1 MIVSLQDS
9 TDKTSSELQALP
21 DTENELAGEAPPP
34 SYYDNTSDQDA
45 IAGASSSS
53 IPPQPT
59 YKSKPTNYLHLFNE
73 NNSINGEYVIDP
85 GMNIP
90 TSLLPPL
97 RPEESEADRKNLSL
111 RSTNGSVT
119 GEIWLLGTRG
129 AQLFDSKTS
138 TKRTILGIDS
148 KHGSVTA
155 RVHTIQGAAPFL
167 LTISANNGS
176 VTVYLPRSFSGFLLL
191 TTSHGSVFLSDTLS
205 QNCTHLSQVDL
216 TRRYFVGDLSTV
228 DDSDWTG
235 DELRVEAKHG
245 NIRIKYVEEHTN
257 ANNTSK
263 GGLLNRLFGW

>member
-9 TDKTSSELQALP
+9 TDTNPSELKAP
-21 DTENELAGEAPPP
+21 PGTENELAGEAPPP
-34 SYYDNTSDQDA
+34 SYYSNTSVQDA
-45 IAGASSSS
+45 IAGVSSSS

-73 NNSINGEYVIDP
+73 NSSIRGEYVIDP

-97 RPEESEADRKNLSL
+97 RPEESEGDRKNLSL
-111 RSTNGSVT
+111 HSTNGSVD

-129 AQLFDSKTS
+129 ARPFDSKTS
-138 TKRTILGIDS
+138 TKRTILDIGS
-148 KHGSVTA
+148 KNGSATA
-155 RVHTIQGAAPFL
+155 RVHTIQGVAPFL

-176 VTVYLPRSFSGFLLL
+176 VNVTLPRSFCGFLLL
-191 TTSHGSVFLSDTLS
+191 TTSHGSVSLTDTLS

-216 TRRYFVGDLSTV
+216 TRRYFVGDLSMV

-245 NIRIKYVEEHTN
+245 NIRIKYVEERTS
-257 ANNTSK
+257 ADNTSK